1 MELKNP
7 SLQCITVSAT
17 LPNDVIQVCHIF
29 ELYYFC
35 IDDYFVYIEQIADKF
50 LRNPRKILVKQEEIT
65 LQGIKQFYVDVGK
78 EEHKLETICD
88 LYEVKLILNSSNLR
102 LMIYNYRVCQ
112 LQSQ

>member
-7 SLQCITVSAT
+7 GLQCITVSAT
-17 LPNDVIQVCHIF
+17 LPNDVIK
-29 ELYYFC
+29 
-35 IDDYFVYIEQIADKF
+35 IADKF

-65 LQGIKQFYVDVGK
+65 LRGIKQFYVDVGK